1 MSGLITL
8 LLTIYDGTQLL
19 RVALQFEAETVEPDF
34 TQYPMEPLSR
44 EAFWRMLPEHIRE
57 LGKVVEV
64 EQIYDLVVDPVKN
77 VRNFM

>member
-8 LLTIYDGTQLL
+8 MLTIYDGTQLL
-19 RVALQFEAETVEPDF
+19 RVALQFEAETADPDF

-57 LGKVVEV
+57 LGKVVHA
-64 EQIYDLVVDPVKN
+64 EQIYDVFIDPVRN
-77 VRNFM
+77 ARNFM